1 LSQCMIVKNE
11 EKNIERALSWAKGL
25 AHEQIVVDTG
35 SIDRTVEL
43 AEKMG
48 AKVYH
53 FDWISDFA
61 AAKNYAIEQ
70 ATGNWIAFLD
80 ADEYF
85 SSSDAGKLMIILKRI
100 QNNPVDRNK
109 YTSVVCPMLQLD
121 DEGNTF
127 AVQQQYRIFRNRPD
141 IRYKGKIHENL
152 TLVGDTA
159 AIPEIRIVHT
169 GYAQTVFKDTKK
181 VLQYEKILREE
192 LAGSPDDPHY
202 MIYLA
207 DSLRIS
213 GEKEKLDEASTLYR
227 RALSGKRVMDPQMK
241 QSAYNSLLQDFIN
254 KHDMVSD
261 AESYCVRAIEDF
273 PGDPDFLFYYGVIL
287 NRKQNHE
294 AAFSVLQ
301 ECEKALLNT
310 TAARYTS
317 NTVLA
322 RPIELYKEIASTA
335 HALNDKESMV
345 GYITIALGLDKYGD
359 GILPQYL
366 SVLKSS
372 GVSDEELSAL
382 LGKMYDYDS
391 VKDKAFLLRAAGA
404 AGNEGLFD
412 MIKAMIT
419 DEERNGPVSDG

>member
-1 LSQCMIVKNE
+1 MIAKNE
-11 EKNIERALSWAKGL
+11 EKNIERALGWAKGL
-25 AHEQIVVDTG
+25 AYEQIVVDTG
-35 SIDRTVEL
+35 SSDRTVEL

-53 FDWISDFA
+53 FEWISDFA

-85 SSSDAGKLMIILKRI
+85 SSSDAKKLMIILKRI
-100 QNNPVDRNK
+100 QNDPIDRNK

-121 DEGNTF
+121 DGGNTF

-141 IRYKGKIHENL
+141 IRYKGRIHENL
-152 TLVGDTA
+152 TFVGDIVS
-159 AIPEIRIVHT
+159 IPEIRIVHT

-192 LAGSPDDPHY
+192 LASSPDDPHY
-202 MIYLA
+202 IIYLA

-213 GEKEKLDEASTLYR
+213 GEKEKLDEASMLYR
-227 RALSGKRVMDPQMK
+227 RALCGKQAMDPRMK

-254 KHDMVSD
+254 RHDMRSG
-261 AESYCVRAIEDF
+261 AEGYCVRALEDF

-301 ECEKALLNT
+301 ECERALLNT
-310 TAARYTS
+310 TAVRHTS

-322 RPIELYKEIASTA
+322 RPVELYKEMVNTA

-345 GYITIALGLDKYGD
+345 GYLTIVLGLDKYGE
-359 GILPQYL
+359 GFLPKYL

-372 GVSDEELSAL
+372 GVSDEELSGL
-382 LGKMYDYDS
+382 IGKMYDYDS

-404 AGNEGLFD
+404 AGNEGLFN

-419 DEERNGPVSDG
+419 DEERSGLTGDE